1 MTIEK
6 ILVVDDEKELRET
19 ISEILEF
26 EGYQVRM
33 AGNGFEA
40 LKVIGEFRPDLIVT
54 DIIMPECDGLTLFKE
69 VSRLYWPPIPIA
81 FISGYV
87 GSVVIDEFKKKEN
100 FVALFS
106 KPIEIDEILEKIA
119 ELKKR

>member
-1 MTIEK
+1 MTIKK

-26 EGYQVRM
+26 EGYTVRI
-33 AGNGFEA
+33 AANGFEA
-40 LKVIGEFRPDLIVT
+40 LKVIDEFRPELIIT

-69 VSRLYWPPIPIA
+69 VSRRYWPPIPIA

-87 GSVVIDEFKKKEN
+87 GSVVLDDFKNKEN
-100 FVALFS
+100 FVAIFS
-106 KPIEIDEILEKIA
+106 KPIEIDEILQKISELEK
-119 ELKKR
+119 L